1 MIDQHTIEKLEFPK
15 IIRLIA
21 GKCITPYGQDEVFQF
36 VPLFD
41 KDRIDRRQAE
51 ISQMKD
57 IINFGSAFPLSRI
70 EDCRDQLEKSLVEG
84 VHLQPESILQIL
96 ELIEVSIDIHN
107 YNKEQRENFPAIN
120 EYLTKVRA
128 FPELKKEIRRAI
140 DEDGNIRDNASSK
153 LKHIRLDL
161 SSAKSKIMSRLQHIL
176 SNQPKQSGWQD
187 DIITQRN
194 GRYVIPLLAN
204 QYKSEFGILHDR
216 SQSGATVYVE
226 PQETVELN
234 NKLNMLFQ
242 EERVEMDRI
251 LRALTSEIASRAKAL
266 QENTR
271 LIGKLDSFYAAAQ
284 FARQIKAERPIIN
297 GLAKFDLKK
306 ARHPL
311 LIVQFS
317 DINEVIPLDISL
329 GGDSRQAI
337 LVTGPNTGGKTIAL
351 KTIGLMVLMA
361 QSGLPIPADE
371 KTEIGIFNKIYADI
385 GDEQSIE
392 LSLSTFSSH
401 MKNIIRSMKDVA
413 DDTLILFD
421 EIGAGTDPKEGAA
434 LAESIILYLI
444 EKKARIIATTHY
456 SQLKTM
462 PLDNPEIENASL
474 EFNRETL
481 TPTFNLQLGIPG
493 SSYAVEIATR
503 LGLPRPIGDHAATLL
518 GKSERTL
525 TELIS
530 SLEAELAKVREDRT
544 ELTERLDKAREL
556 ETYYR
561 AQTDK
566 LKEELETQK
575 KEALTEI
582 ENFVIHTRSETER
595 LVNEIRKTQAD
606 KKVTKAFH
614 KNVQDAQHKIG
625 RLKKKLESG
634 KKEIDYSQFRKG
646 DRVRIISLN
655 QDGEIDDI
663 IEKARARVKI
673 GNMTTVVELRNLE
686 KLDSVAESGPRKSA
700 GKISA
705 ETTISPEIHL
715 RGMTAEEAMETLEK
729 FLDRAVL
736 ANLSQ
741 IYVIHGKGTGILR
754 KTLTEYLKNHSDVE
768 SLRLGNWNEGG
779 AGVTVVKL
787 KE

>member
-21 GKCITPYGQDEVFQF
+21 GKCITPYGSDEVYQF

-41 KDRIDRRQAE
+41 KERIDRRQSE

-57 IINFGSAFPLSRI
+57 IINFGSAFPLSRM
-70 EDCRDQLEKSLVEG
+70 EDCRELLVKSLIEG

-96 ELIEVSIDIHN
+96 ELIEVSIDIHD
-107 YNKEQRENFPAIN
+107 YNKEQRDNFPAIN

-128 FPELKKEIRRAI
+128 FPELKKEIQRAI
-140 DEDGNIRDNASSK
+140 DEDGNIRDNASPK
-153 LKHIRLDL
+153 LKHIRQDL
-161 SSAKSKIMSRLQHIL
+161 SSAKSKIISRLQHIL
-176 SNQPKQSGWQD
+176 SAQPKHSGWQD

-216 SQSGATVYVE
+216 SQSGATVFVE

-251 LRALTSEIASRAKAL
+251 LRALTGEIARRAKAL

-284 FARQIKAERPIIN
+284 FARQIKAERPIIK
-297 GLAKFDLKK
+297 GQARFDLKK

-311 LIVQFS
+311 LIVQFT
-317 DINEVIPLDISL
+317 DINEVIPLNISL
-329 GGDSRQAI
+329 GGNSRQAI

-371 KTEIGIFNKIYADI
+371 KTEIGVFNKIYADI

-401 MKNIIRSMKDVA
+401 IKNIIRSMKDVS

-434 LAESIILYLI
+434 LAESIILYLL

-456 SQLKTM
+456 SQLKTL

-503 LGLPRPIGDHAATLL
+503 LGLPRPIGGHAAELL
-518 GKSERTL
+518 GKSERSL

-530 SLEAELAKVREDRT
+530 SLETELAKVREDRT
-544 ELTERLDKAREL
+544 ELTERLEKAREL

-561 AQTDK
+561 AQTEK

-595 LVNEIRKTQAD
+595 LVSEIRKTQAD

-625 RLKKKLESG
+625 RLRKKLESG
-634 KKEIDYSQFRKG
+634 IKNIDYSRFCKG

-655 QDGEIDDI
+655 QNGEIDDI
-663 IEKARARVKI
+663 IEKNRARVRVN
-673 GNMTTVVELRNLE
+673 NMTTVVELRNLE
-686 KLDSVAESGPRKSA
+686 KLDPTSESTPQKSD
-700 GKISA
+700 GKITA
-705 ETTISPEIHL
+705 ETSMSPEIHL
-715 RGMTAEEAMETLEK
+715 RGMTAEEAMESLEK

-741 IYVIHGKGTGILR
+741 IYVIHGKGTGVLR
-754 KTLTEYLKNHSDVE
+754 KSLTEYLKNHPDVE